1 MGEHPSAQ
9 NGGYV
14 PIRHWANRYE
24 VCASNIISSC
34 HVETV
39 VLLSQHKA
47 DDYVHVDL
55 NMEELDRTP
64 SETKASYTQ
73 IKEYIQ
79 KKYGVNVKSLYI
91 AQVKRKCGIIE
102 RESYNFPK
110 TEENRVPQCP
120 PEKEKIIMEALRY
133 FQMIE

>member
-39 VLLSQHKA
+39 VCSSNKNARSKDYIEIGLDVEDYYRIKDSAGA
-47 DDYVHVDL
+47 D
-55 NMEELDRTP
+55 
-64 SETKASYTQ
+64 
-73 IKEYIQ
+73 
-79 KKYGVNVKSLYI
+79 
-91 AQVKRKCGIIE
+91 KCGGA
-102 RESYNFPK
+102 
-110 TEENRVPQCP
+110 EED
-120 PEKEKIIMEALRY
+120 E
-133 FQMIE
+133 